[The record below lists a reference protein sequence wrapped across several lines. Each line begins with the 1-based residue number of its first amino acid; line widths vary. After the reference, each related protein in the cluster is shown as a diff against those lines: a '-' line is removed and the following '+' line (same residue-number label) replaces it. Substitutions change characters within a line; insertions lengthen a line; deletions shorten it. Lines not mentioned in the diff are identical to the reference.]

1 MNHASF
7 RNVLVAVDGS
17 ENSRRAVEHV
27 AEMLGGSRSFSFT
40 LLHVIAEPDPD
51 YFSNKPGKRLEWIEK
66 RRAEA
71 QVYLK
76 DYAAILVGVGFD
88 PACVTEEVLVMSC
101 PSLAQCILEE
111 CARRGAAVLVLGRQ
125 GRGAKEE
132 LLLGSVSKAAV
143 HYSKGRAVWV
153 VT

>member
-66 RRAEA
+66 RRSEA

-76 DYAAILVGVGFD
+76 DYAVSSMLQTSVHQCKPSQHI
-88 PACVTEEVLVMSC
+88 
-101 PSLAQCILEE
+101 SLATKSRC
-111 CARRGAAVLVLGRQ
+111 
-125 GRGAKEE
+125 
-132 LLLGSVSKAAV
+132 
-143 HYSKGRAVWV
+143 W
-153 VT
+153 